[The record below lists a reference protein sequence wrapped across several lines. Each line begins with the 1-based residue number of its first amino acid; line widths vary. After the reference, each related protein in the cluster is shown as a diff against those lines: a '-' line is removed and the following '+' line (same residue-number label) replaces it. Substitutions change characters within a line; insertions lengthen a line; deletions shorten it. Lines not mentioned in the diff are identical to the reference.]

1 MMQVESLSSVVVGL
15 FFEKRRVFFFTK
27 KDLGSETC
35 LSPFAHLGIC
45 YGDVPS
51 NPRVHVDDAVA
62 AKHRQTSLG
71 HHVMMWNTTSLFLS
85 SIN

>member
-1 MMQVESLSSVVVGL
+1 MMQVESSRSSVVGGP
-15 FFEKRRVFFFTK
+15 FFEKKDKCLFFYK
-27 KDLGSETC
+27 KDFSSETC

-71 HHVMMWNTTSLFLS
+71 HHVMM
-85 SIN
+85 